1 MKRRR
6 HVKNRA
12 MRLIRLWTYADAVKA
27 VPYYRSLTNSLRDH
41 WLELQSKALA
51 AKRLQDV
58 RRPTRRDMIALE
70 ETQKDLG
77 EAQDEFNSA
86 LEELMRMDVFLL
98 DPVHGI
104 ALIPFQQEDDL
115 AWYVFDLFDEHGLVS
130 WRYHKDPLETRRPMP
145 QERQADPPLFISAAG
160 AV

>member
-1 MKRRR
+1 
-6 HVKNRA
+6 

-41 WLELQSKALA
+41 WLELQSKTLA

-58 RRPTRRDMIALE
+58 RRPTRREMIALE

-77 EAQDEFNSA
+77 EAEDNFNSA
-86 LEELMRMDVFLL
+86 LQELMRMDVFLL